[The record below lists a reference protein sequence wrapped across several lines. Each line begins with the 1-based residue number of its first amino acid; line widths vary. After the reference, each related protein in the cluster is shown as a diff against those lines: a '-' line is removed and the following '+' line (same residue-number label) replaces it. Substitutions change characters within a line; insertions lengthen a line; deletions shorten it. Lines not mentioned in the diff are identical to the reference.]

1 MVCGIFIGGSNLL
14 LGIGANSLLEYCFGR
29 CRHKRGAGRA
39 PIASNKMQIDFWGH
53 FAEYYSAMA
62 LRDRTTLD
70 SPADLD
76 PIDRRI
82 LALLQQDAKRSQ
94 ADVAKEVGLTA
105 PSVNERIRKLERA
118 GFIRGY
124 VALLDDRKL
133 GYDITAF
140 VEVFVE
146 HPKFETPFIEAVAE
160 LDEVLECH
168 HITGEFSLLLKVKV
182 TDMAA
187 FRRLLIE
194 KLNTIR
200 GVRQTRTVMVLS
212 TWKEQHR
219 IKVD

>member
-1 MVCGIFIGGSNLL
+1 MKLAERTKVDN
-14 LGIGANSLLEYCFGR
+14 
-29 CRHKRGAGRA
+29 
-39 PIASNKMQIDFWGH
+39 GH
-53 FAEYYSAMA
+53 
-62 LRDRTTLD
+62 
-70 SPADLD
+70 DLD

-82 LALLQQDAKRSQ
+82 LALLQEDAKRSQ
-94 ADVAKEVGLTA
+94 AEVAKAVGLTA

-124 VALLDDRKL
+124 VALLDDRML
-133 GYDITAF
+133 GHDITAF

-146 HPKFETPFIEAVAE
+146 HPRFEAAFIQAVSE

-182 TDMAA
+182 TDMTA

-194 KLNTIR
+194 KLNAIR

-212 TWKEQHR
+212 TSKEQHR

>member
-1 MVCGIFIGGSNLL
+1 MKL
-14 LGIGANSLLEYCFGR
+14 AER
-29 CRHKRGAGRA
+29 TK
-39 PIASNKMQIDFWGH
+39 IDNGH
-53 FAEYYSAMA
+53 
-62 LRDRTTLD
+62 
-70 SPADLD
+70 DLD

-82 LALLQQDAKRSQ
+82 LALLQEDAKRSQ
-94 ADVAKEVGLTA
+94 AEVAKAVGLTA

-124 VALLDDRKL
+124 VALLDDRML
-133 GYDITAF
+133 GHDITAF

-146 HPKFETPFIEAVAE
+146 HPRFEAAFIQAVSE

-182 TDMAA
+182 TDMTA

-194 KLNTIR
+194 KLNAIR

-212 TWKEQHR
+212 TSKEQHR

>member
-1 MVCGIFIGGSNLL
+1 MTLTERT
-14 LGIGANSLLEYCFGR
+14 ALE
-29 CRHKRGAGRA
+29 
-39 PIASNKMQIDFWGH
+39 NGH
-53 FAEYYSAMA
+53 A
-62 LRDRTTLD
+62 
-70 SPADLD
+70 LD

-82 LALLQQDAKRSQ
+82 LALLQDNAKRSQ
-94 ADVAKEVGLTA
+94 AEVAKAVGLTA

-118 GFIRGY
+118 GYIRGY

-133 GYDITAF
+133 GHDITAF

-146 HPKFETPFIEAVAE
+146 HPKYESAFIQAVSE

-194 KLNTIR
+194 SLNTIR
-200 GVRQTRTVMVLS
+200 GVRQTRTVMVLATS
-212 TWKEQHR
+212 KEQHR
-219 IKVD
+219 IKVI

>member
-1 MVCGIFIGGSNLL
+1 
-14 LGIGANSLLEYCFGR
+14 
-29 CRHKRGAGRA
+29 
-39 PIASNKMQIDFWGH
+39 
-53 FAEYYSAMA
+53 MA
-62 LRDRTTLD
+62 LTERTALENGR
-70 SPADLD
+70 SLD

-82 LALLQQDAKRSQ
+82 LALLQDNAKRSQ
-94 ADVAKEVGLTA
+94 AEVAKAVGLTA

-118 GFIRGY
+118 GYIRGY

-133 GYDITAF
+133 GHDITAF

-146 HPKFETPFIEAVAE
+146 HPKYEAAFIAAVSA

-194 KLNTIR
+194 SLNTIR
-200 GVRQTRTVMVLS
+200 GVRQTRTVIVLS
-212 TWKEQHR
+212 TSKEQHR
-219 IKVD
+219 IKVA